1 MAKYSIIL
9 VDDHTMVREGLRQ
22 LLMTFPDVSVIAEGG
37 NGYEAI
43 ELAQEH
49 HPDIMII
56 DISMP
61 KLRGV
66 EAIMEIKAVSPETKI
81 LVLSMYDHEE
91 YIKQSLKNG
100 ASGYLLKNSASEEL
114 MTAIQQVTR
123 GEMYLS
129 PPISRQIVSAWVS
142 DTNLTGTSVESP
154 LTNREAQVLKLLA
167 EGYSN
172 KQVAEMLHVSIKTVE
187 THRYRIMEKL
197 ELDSFA
203 ALVKYAIKS
212 QLVELN

>member
-1 MAKYSIIL
+1 MAKFSIIL

-49 HPDIMII
+49 QPDIMII

-66 EAIMEIKAVSPETKI
+66 EAIIEIKAVSPETKI

-129 PPISRQIVSAWVS
+129 PPISRQIVSSWVS
-142 DTNLTGTSVESP
+142 DTNLSGASVESP

-197 ELDSFA
+197 ELDNFA